1 MGVIMKSYRAVIIV
15 FTLILSG
22 LAALPVLASQWKVD
36 VSWERFAEAYQRPLY
51 AYSVGCSVGR
61 PGSIF
66 AVYAGEFL
74 PYEEIGLLVNGQ
86 APFFEGSQTFSL
98 QANESGEVMILLHAD
113 SSEPSGSYLIQFV
126 GADQRIARTY
136 VEVKQSAIQCI
147 PYQSGLMIFEIPNI
161 ANLPL
166 IIR

>member
-1 MGVIMKSYRAVIIV
+1 MGVVMKSYRAVIIV

-36 VSWERFAEAYQRPLY
+36 VSWERFAEAYQSPIYATPL
-51 AYSVGCSVGR
+51 GCSVGR

-66 AVYAGEFL
+66 VIYAGEFL

-98 QANESGEVMILLHAD
+98 QANESGGVMILLHAD
-113 SSEPSGSYLIQFV
+113 SSEPSGSYMIQFV
-126 GADQRIARTY
+126 ASDQRIAQTY
-136 VEVKQSAIQCI
+136 VEVNQSAIKCI
-147 PYQSGLMIFEIPNI
+147 PYQTGLMIFEIPNI
-161 ANLPL
+161 TNLPL